1 MLNRYSDKEVQRD
14 AKMVSYKV
22 VDKAAKPYV
31 EVEISGDKKVS
42 TCCNLACAPFVV
54 LR

>member
-1 MLNRYSDKEVQRD
+1 MICGCSFKDKEVQRD

-31 EVEISGDKKVS
+31 EVEISGEKKVTGLPAS
-42 TCCNLACAPFVV
+42 
-54 LR
+54 